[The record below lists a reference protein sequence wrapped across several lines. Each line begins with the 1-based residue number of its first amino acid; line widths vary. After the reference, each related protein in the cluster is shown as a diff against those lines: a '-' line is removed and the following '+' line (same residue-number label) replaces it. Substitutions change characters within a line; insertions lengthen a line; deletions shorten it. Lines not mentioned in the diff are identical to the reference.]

1 MKKIKLFT
9 SIVLTI
15 LLMFT
20 ASTSLKA
27 ASGSISVRSS
37 RSSLVVGNQ
46 VTVTVTVSSTSPLGS
61 WEYSLNYD
69 SSKLKLIS
77 GNTHIV
83 DYASNGNTK
92 SASYTYT
99 FKSISKGKSTV
110 SISSSNAYA
119 FDESQMSLSN
129 GSTRISA
136 ITQEELEASY
146 SKNNNLK
153 TLGVEGYTL
162 NEEFSSDKLEYS
174 VSVPSDVLKVTLTA
188 SVEDKTASI
197 TGLGEVEVSEGENKF
212 EIKVTAQNGSVK
224 TYILKVNVEDKN
236 PIEVVID
243 NVKYTIV
250 KRASTLTAPNT
261 FKESTTTI
269 NGIEVPSFISDIT
282 KYTLVGLKSET
293 GETNLYIYDNTN
305 NTYTLYKELKTN
317 GITLFI
323 KEPKETLKNFTKT
336 NLSINEQKVNAY
348 TYKDSDNFYIVYGVN
363 IETGLEGYYQY
374 DKTNNAF
381 IKYDNSL
388 LNNLNKRIDNYLLII
403 IVLGVETLLLLLI
416 LLISFINNKKR
427 KKKIR
432 KIMKEKLE
440 KDTPLENK
448 KELDEEEKKD
458 NTLETKTE
466 V

>member
-92 SASYTYT
+92 SAS
-99 FKSISKGKSTV
+99 SISKGKSTV

-282 KYTLVGLKSET
+282 KYTLVGLNSET

-305 NTYTLYKELKTN
+305 NSYTLYKELKTN

-336 NLSINEQKVNAY
+336 NLSIN
-348 TYKDSDNFYIVYGVN
+348 
-363 IETGLEGYYQY
+363 
-374 DKTNNAF
+374 
-381 IKYDNSL
+381 
-388 LNNLNKRIDNYLLII
+388 
-403 IVLGVETLLLLLI
+403 
-416 LLISFINNKKR
+416 
-427 KKKIR
+427 
-432 KIMKEKLE
+432 
-440 KDTPLENK
+440 
-448 KELDEEEKKD
+448 
-458 NTLETKTE
+458 
-466 V
+466 